1 MFGVSFLELI
11 IVGIVAFFV
20 MQPKDIRRLAYW
32 YKYIFK
38 KVMELRGLAQESI
51 DEINKYLGEND
62 SDGDVVK
69 RNYAIDANKG
79 LHKVCDTDPL
89 IVPSSSRSEADG

>member
-1 MFGVSFLELI
+1 MFGVSFLELV

-20 MQPKDIRRLAYW
+20 MQPKDIRRLVYW

-51 DEINKYLGEND
+51 DEINRYLEEND
-62 SDGDVVK
+62 SDAGVVK
-69 RNYAIDANKG
+69 RDYVIDANNG

-89 IVPSSSRSEADG
+89 VQSSSRSEADG